1 MQTNVLNAAMKYGLI
16 MGIVFSVNFLL
27 SVSGNAIITLLGYLV
42 VAFIFVL
49 TYRFAV
55 AYRDKEN
62 GGSISFGHAFFFI
75 ILLFLFAAIIS
86 SLFKFIYFKYLN
98 VNYLPMLLEQSVSMM
113 QQLQEQF
120 HLSVPDDYYETM
132 DKMMSP
138 TAFTLQYIW
147 VNTFLGVIMGLI
159 IAPFVKKDK
168 DIFNNPEN

>member
-27 SVSGNAIITLLGYLV
+27 SISGNAIITLLGYLV
-42 VAFIFVL
+42 VAFICVL
-49 TYRFAV
+49 TYRFTV

-62 GGSISFGHAFFFI
+62 GGTISFGHAFFFI

-98 VNYLPMLLEQSVSMM
+98 VNYLPILLEQSISMM

>member
-42 VAFIFVL
+42 VAFICVL
-49 TYRFAV
+49 TYRFAI

-62 GGSISFGHAFFFI
+62 GGTISFGHAFFFI

-138 TAFTLQYIW
+138 TAYTLQYIW
-147 VNTFLGVIMGLI
+147 VNTFLGVVMGLI